1 MANPSTTGPSGVGTE
16 VLRRSYLD
24 NPAEAEATI
33 LAGVANHIYTIL
45 SIVICDLSN
54 QADFLFDL
62 YVDVD
67 ASGTDIN
74 LLNDQ
79 SVGQKQSFIF
89 SDRLVLTATD
99 KLLIKGASAA
109 ATAEYDVYCTFID
122 QQFA

>member
-16 VLRRSYLD
+16 VLRRSYLN

-33 LAGVANHIYTIL
+33 LTGVANHIYTIL
-45 SIVICDLSN
+45 SVVICDLSN

-67 ASGTDIN
+67 AGGTDIH

-79 SVGQKQSFIF
+79 SCGAKSTFIF
-89 SDRLVLTATD
+89 ADRIVLTATD
-99 KLLIKGASAA
+99 KLHIIGASAA
-109 ATAEYDVYCTFID
+109 STAEYDVYCSYID
-122 QQFA
+122 QHWS